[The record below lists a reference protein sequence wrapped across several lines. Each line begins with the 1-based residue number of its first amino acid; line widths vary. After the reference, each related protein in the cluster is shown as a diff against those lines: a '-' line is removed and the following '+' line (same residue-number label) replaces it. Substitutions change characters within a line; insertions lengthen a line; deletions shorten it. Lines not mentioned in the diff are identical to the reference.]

1 MLAAQLTDL
10 SSDKVWIDQGSSES
24 GGPVINISLTV
35 PDRFSK
41 SNSAQASR
49 PTTSQGSWS
58 GKPSS
63 SSPPLD
69 LPVFGPLDGSDMGES
84 GEVIDLERYPA
95 TIAQT
100 GRDQLEVTVHPQSL
114 TQTVNQEWGT
124 EDADDSDSSED
135 DSSNETADDNNNN
148 NPFRFLQ
155 SLSSSSG
162 DNTGAE
168 VDTEKALVYDKL
180 HPGRVI
186 RPSDLSDEQAR
197 AEALLRRD
205 LSDSGEAVSLSGTRI
220 VHEDGTVEFRV
231 DDVQLASTSGSDG
244 EPGSQGE
251 GEQSPSWETVVGN
264 VLHVVQ
270 QLKHFAPEPGE
281 SQEDQ
286 AKHADL
292 MKKLDAVSFSGPATQ
307 YSCCIAYLPAVS

>member
-1 MLAAQLTDL
+1 MPAAQLTDL

-135 DSSNETADDNNNN
+135 DSSNETADDDDSNND

-155 SLSSSSG
+155 SLSSSSH

-168 VDTEKALVYDKL
+168 TDTEKTLVYDKL

-231 DDVQLASTSGSDG
+231 DDVQLASTSGSD
-244 EPGSQGE
+244 EGSGGQGE

-281 SQEDQ
+281 SQADQ

-292 MKKLDAVSFSGPATQ
+292 MKKLDEVRFSGPAIQ
-307 YSCCIAYLPAVS
+307 CSCCIV

>member
-1 MLAAQLTDL
+1 
-10 SSDKVWIDQGSSES
+10 
-24 GGPVINISLTV
+24 
-35 PDRFSK
+35 
-41 SNSAQASR
+41 
-49 PTTSQGSWS
+49 
-58 GKPSS
+58 
-63 SSPPLD
+63 
-69 LPVFGPLDGSDMGES
+69 MGES